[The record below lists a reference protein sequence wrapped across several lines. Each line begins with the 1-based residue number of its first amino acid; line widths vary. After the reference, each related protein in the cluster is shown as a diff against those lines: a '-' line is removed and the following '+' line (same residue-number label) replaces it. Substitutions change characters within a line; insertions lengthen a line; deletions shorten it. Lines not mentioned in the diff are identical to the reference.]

1 MKRCV
6 IIGAGALSPSAK
18 ELLTAEDYLIAA
30 DGGYRGCQLLGREP
44 DLLLG
49 DFDSLEGPLPQ
60 AKEILRYPVEKDDTD
75 SMLALKVGLQRGF
88 RRFLLLGMCGG
99 RLDHSLA
106 NIQTVVYGTLHG
118 AVVEL
123 ADEGLWL
130 SALLGGQSLTVPYR
144 EGHTLSVLA
153 HSDKVRGV
161 TLGGLQYPLEE
172 AELENSFPLG
182 VSNHFLPGQDATVS
196 IGEGVAL
203 VLCCKEQ

>member
-30 DGGYRGCQLLGREP
+30 DGGYWGCQLLGREP

-49 DFDSLEGPLPQ
+49 DFDSLEGPLPP
-60 AKEILRYPVEKDDTD
+60 AKEVLRYPVEKDDTD
-75 SMLALKVGLQRGF
+75 SMLAMKVGLQRGF
-88 RRFLLLGMCGG
+88 RHFLLLGMCGG

-106 NIQTVVYGTLHG
+106 NIQTVVYGTLQG
-118 AVVEL
+118 AAVEL
-123 ADEGLWL
+123 AAEGLWL
-130 SALLGGQSLTVPYR
+130 SALLGGQSLSVPYQ
-144 EGHTLSVLA
+144 EGCTLSVLA

-161 TLGGLQYPLEE
+161 CLRGLYYPLED
-172 AELENSFPLG
+172 ADLENSFPLG